1 MAGRWGRGLI
11 AAAAIALAAAP
22 GAARATAP
30 TPGATR
36 AAPAPGAG
44 PDLPSPTPAARP
56 GSPRAAT
63 AGLSAENLRRRLAA
77 QMRATGGASGALVVD
92 LDARAG
98 GGQIF
103 SWASRTPR
111 ILASNMKLFTT
122 SALLERYG
130 AAKTFST
137 RLWALGRRSG
147 QRGRVLRGGLGLVGS
162 GDPALADGDFA
173 RQSNLPLTR
182 LRPLARAVKT
192 AGIHVVHGGVV
203 ADQSV
208 FDPRRTIPQGGVTGG
223 PFLGSLSGLD
233 YDSGYVHGHLASRPA
248 RVAGRALVAK
258 LRAEGMTVTGKVRV
272 GRVPASTRRGPP
284 LGAVASPDVGELI
297 ADTNRPS
304 NDFFA
309 EMLLKRLAA
318 AGHHRGTT
326 ARGVR
331 IVERFARRAGSS
343 VRAQNGSGLS
353 RLDRAS
359 TRDVVGLLRSMAG
372 RGDAGVFRSSL
383 PAACKQGTL
392 TRRMCGTAAEG
403 HCRAKTGTLSG
414 VSALSGYC
422 EARHHHR
429 LAFSLLMNNVSIDA
443 AHRHQD
449 QIASLIARYSP

>member
-1 MAGRWGRGLI
+1 LI
-11 AAAAIALAAAP
+11 AAAAIALAAAVGAARAATPAP
-22 GAARATAP
+22 GAARA
-30 TPGATR
+30 
-36 AAPAPGAG
+36 AAPAPVAGPMAG
-44 PDLPSPTPAARP
+44 PDLASPTPAARP
-56 GSPRAAT
+56 GSRPAAT
-63 AGLSAENLRRRLAA
+63 AGLSAESLRRRLAS
-77 QMRATGGASGALVVD
+77 QMRATRGASGALVVD

-137 RLWALGRRSG
+137 RLWVLGRRSG
-147 QRGRVLRGGLGLVGS
+147 QSGRVLRGGLGLVGS

-182 LRPLARAVKT
+182 LRPLARAVKA
-192 AGIHVVHGGVV
+192 AGIHVLHGGVV

-223 PFLGSLSGLD
+223 PYLGSLSGLD

-258 LRAEGMTVTGKVRV
+258 LRAEGVRVTGKVRV
-272 GRVPASTRRGPP
+272 HRVRASTRRGSP

-304 NDFFA
+304 NNFFA

-353 RLDRAS
+353 RFDRAS
-359 TRDVVGLLRSMAG
+359 PRDVVGLLRSMAG

-383 PAACKQGTL
+383 PAACKEGTL
-392 TRRMCGTAAEG
+392 TGRMCGTAAEG

-422 EARHHHR
+422 EARHHHL
-429 LAFSLLMNNVSIDA
+429 LAFSLLMNNVNIDV
-443 AHRHQD
+443 AHTHQD
-449 QIASLIARYSP
+449 RIASLIARYSP

>member
-1 MAGRWGRGLI
+1 MPQV
-11 AAAAIALAAAP
+11 ALAPAQLWARRRTSWAAP
-22 GAARATAP
+22 AATA
-30 TPGATR
+30 A
-36 AAPAPGAG
+36 AAPAPDAGPLAG
-44 PDLPSPTPAARP
+44 PDVASPTPAARP
-56 GSPRAAT
+56 GSARAAT
-63 AGLSAENLRRRLAA
+63 GAISAKGLRRQLAS
-77 QMRATGGASGALVVD
+77 QMRATGGGSGALVVD

-137 RLWALGRRSG
+137 RLWPLGERSG
-147 QRGRVLRGGLGLVGS
+147 QGGHVLRGGLGLVGG

-173 RQSNLPLTR
+173 RANALPLTR
-182 LRPLARAVKT
+182 LRPLASAVKA

-203 ADQSV
+203 ADDSI
-208 FDPRRTIPQGGVTGG
+208 FDSRRTIPQGGIGGG
-223 PFLGSLSGLD
+223 PYLGSLSGLD

-248 RVAGRALVAK
+248 RVAGHALVAK
-258 LRAEGMTVTGKVRV
+258 LRAEGITVRGKVRV
-272 GRVPASTRRGPP
+272 GRVRASTRHKPP
-284 LGAVASPDVGELI
+284 LGAAASPDVGELI

-304 NDFFA
+304 NNFFA

-318 AGHHRGTT
+318 AGGHRGTT

-353 RLDRAS
+353 RLDRS
-359 TRDVVGLLRSMAG
+359 SPRDVVGLLRSMAG
-372 RGDAGVFRSSL
+372 RRDGPVFRSSL
-383 PAACKQGTL
+383 AAACKQGTL
-392 TRRMCGTAAEG
+392 TGRMCGTAAEG

-422 EARHHHR
+422 EARHHHL
-429 LAFSLLMNNVSIDA
+429 LAFSLLMNNVSITA
-443 AHRHQD
+443 AHEHQD
-449 QIASLIARYSP
+449 RIASLIARYSP